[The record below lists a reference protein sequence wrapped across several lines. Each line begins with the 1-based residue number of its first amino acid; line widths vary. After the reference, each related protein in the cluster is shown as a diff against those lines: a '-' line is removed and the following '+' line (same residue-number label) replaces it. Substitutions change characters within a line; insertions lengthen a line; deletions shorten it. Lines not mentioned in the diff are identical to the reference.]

1 MHKTLGDIAKLID
14 GEIVGDAD
22 LLITGL
28 SGIKEAKEGDL
39 TFVANSKYFP
49 LVSQTKASAVIAP
62 REATAQ
68 GKALIRTDNP
78 SLAFARVAAMAAGM
92 ETFRPSGIHPSAI
105 IADDARL
112 GKNVSVGPFTVI
124 ENGARIGDNSVIFSH
139 CYVGHQAVLGSDCFI
154 YPNVSIR
161 EKVLIGNRVTVHC
174 GTVIGSD
181 GFGFVNVKGVHE
193 KIPQI
198 GTVQIDDDVEIGAN
212 VTIDRAR
219 FDKTH
224 IGQGTKIDNLVQIA
238 HNVRIGKNCII
249 VSQVGIS
256 GSTVVEDDCVLA
268 GQVGLAGHLTVGKGS
283 VVASKSGVPSD
294 IPPGSFVWGIPAKPH
309 MHAKRV
315 NAALQHL
322 PDYVKVIQDLKR
334 RVAELEEKL
343 ARRKKD

>member
-1 MHKTLGDIAKLID
+1 MHKTLGDIAKFVD
-14 GEIVGDAD
+14 GEIVGDAS
-22 LLITGL
+22 LVITGL

-49 LVSQTKASAVIAP
+49 LVPQTKASAVIAP
-62 REATAQ
+62 RETPA
-68 GKALIRTDNP
+68 GSKSLIRTDNP
-78 SLAFARVAAMAAGM
+78 SLAFAKIASIMSEANA
-92 ETFRPSGIHPSAI
+92 FRPSGIHPTAI
-105 IADDARL
+105 IADNARL

-124 ENGARIGDNSVIFSH
+124 EHGARIGDNTVLFSH
-139 CYVGHQAVLGSDCFI
+139 CYVGPHTTLGADCLI
-154 YPNVSIR
+154 YSNVSIR
-161 EKVLIGNRVTVHC
+161 EKIAIGNRVIVHC

-181 GFGFVNVKGVHE
+181 GFGFVNVKGVHV

-219 FDKTH
+219 FEKTH

-238 HNVRIGKNCII
+238 HNVKIGKNCII

-256 GSTVVEDDCVLA
+256 GSTTIEDDCVLA
-268 GQVGLAGHLTVGKGS
+268 GQVGVAGHLTIGKGT

-294 IPPGSFVWGIPAKPH
+294 ISPGSFVWGIPAKPH

-334 RVAELEEKL
+334 RVAELEAKL
-343 ARRKKD
+343 IGRKKD